1 MSFEGCKK
9 CSLCINQLPLVDK
22 RASADIM
29 WVGLSAKKV
38 EDVGT
43 AIPLSNDTNSGK
55 LIDNIESGL
64 GEFSFIKANLVKCLP
79 LDEHLKLR
87 YPTTNEMKACYS
99 NLKQEIIKVKPK
111 IVFLLGM
118 NVSKFI
124 LKYIKVTITGL
135 DNKYDYTYFRHNDIY
150 YIPIHHPS
158 YIHIYKRKQIDQ
170 YILGVQSIINEV
182 CNYNLTTKKDRV
194 MEIA

>member
-22 RASADIM
+22 RVSADIM

-38 EDVGT
+38 EDIGT

-64 GEFSFIKANLVKCLP
+64 GEFRFIKANLVKCLP
-79 LDEHLKLR
+79 LDEQLKLR

-111 IVFLLGM
+111 VIFLLGM

-124 LKYIKVTITGL
+124 LKEIEVAINGL
-135 DNKYDYTYFRHNDIY
+135 DNKYDYSYFRHNDIY
-150 YIPIHHPS
+150 YVPIHHPS

-182 CNYNLTTKKDRV
+182 YSINLTTKKDRV
-194 MEIA
+194 LEIA

>member
-1 MSFEGCKK
+1 MSSEGCKR
-9 CSLCINQLPLVDK
+9 CSLYINQLPLVDK
-22 RASADIM
+22 RVSADIM

-43 AIPLSNDTNSGK
+43 AVPLANDTNSGK

-64 GEFSFIKANLVKCLP
+64 GEFRFIKANLVKCLP

-99 NLKQEIIKVKPK
+99 NLKQEIIKIKPK
-111 IVFLLGM
+111 VVFLLGM
-118 NVSKFI
+118 KVSKFT
-124 LKYIKVTITGL
+124 LKDIEVTFTGL
-135 DNKYDYTYFRHNDIY
+135 NNKYQYTYFRHNNIY
-150 YIPIHHPS
+150 YVPIHHPS

-182 CNYNLTTKKDRV
+182 YNINLTTKKDRV